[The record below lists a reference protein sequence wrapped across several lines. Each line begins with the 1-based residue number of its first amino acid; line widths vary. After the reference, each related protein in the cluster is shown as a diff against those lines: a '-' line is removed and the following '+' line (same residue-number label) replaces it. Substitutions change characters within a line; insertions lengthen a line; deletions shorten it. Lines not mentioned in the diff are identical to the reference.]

1 MIVGSY
7 RQSAGYHIDYESTN
21 SLSFLLVRRA
31 KLARH
36 ENDHARHWR
45 RVHSLTKSDG
55 ENVRGLV
62 TRNLSDLSQS
72 NSWFQTSRQLTA

>member
-7 RQSAGYHIDYESTN
+7 RQSAGYKIDYESTN

-36 ENDHARHWR
+36 ENDH
-45 RVHSLTKSDG
+45 
-55 ENVRGLV
+55 
-62 TRNLSDLSQS
+62 
-72 NSWFQTSRQLTA
+72 SRD